1 MAVVAARFRVRLA
14 DEPDPTGAV
23 RPHPARPR
31 NLAAIFAPADRMRR
45 SGVHGVRGR
54 AWGRRPRHRRAA
66 LHGRAAAFGSR
77 RVRVA
82 GRHRR
87 ARGARPA
94 RHRPPQQDKPG
105 GRDQRR
111 AVREGR
117 RRPEGGLTEDPVIGR
132 GGARGTRPPPA
143 SRRRPTP
150 WGRRF
155 QATPTPRCSGRR
167 RPPGPPDAPSR
178 SPGTRPESA
187 ALRALREARPRHSI
201 RALMWTRRRPHRP
214 RAGPRGAATPAAVR
228 LARSG
233 QADQRARPA
242 VAMLVHL
249 APRRGTEEDDPLRV
263 QRSMGP
269 GAGPKR
275 PSDWERSRAATSP
288 RGLRSDCHDRRRAKW
303 G

>member
-54 AWGRRPRHRRAA
+54 ARGRRPRHRRAA

-117 RRPEGGLTEDPVIGR
+117 RRPEGGLTEDGVM
-132 GGARGTRPPPA
+132 
-143 SRRRPTP
+143 
-150 WGRRF
+150 
-155 QATPTPRCSGRR
+155 GRR
-167 RPPGPPDAPSR
+167 RVCVDVPLGQDFAFFSRGETIPVAVRVSVRIDSPAPSSAVSIFR
-178 SPGTRPESA
+178 DIDFESRLRTPSPDVYQNPLLNPSEN
-187 ALRALREARPRHSI
+187 ARPRV
-201 RALMWTRRRPHRP
+201 L
-214 RAGPRGAATPAAVR
+214 
-228 LARSG
+228 
-233 QADQRARPA
+233 
-242 VAMLVHL
+242 
-249 APRRGTEEDDPLRV
+249 
-263 QRSMGP
+263 
-269 GAGPKR
+269 
-275 PSDWERSRAATSP
+275 
-288 RGLRSDCHDRRRAKW
+288 
-303 G
+303 

>member
-54 AWGRRPRHRRAA
+54 ARGRRPRHRRAA

-117 RRPEGGLTEDPVIGR
+117 RRPEGGLTEDAIIRPAAPARWLRVTLLERPLSRIVQLGAPAAAAKLKLMACRRPAVICGV
-132 GGARGTRPPPA
+132 PPPLM
-143 SRRRPTP
+143 P
-150 WGRRF
+150 WSE
-155 QATPTPRCSGRR
+155 T
-167 RPPGPPDAPSR
+167 
-178 SPGTRPESA
+178 
-187 ALRALREARPRHSI
+187 ALKS
-201 RALMWTRRRPHRP
+201 
-214 RAGPRGAATPAAVR
+214 RAGCDVVKAMMPVATPATPRVLDLINLR
-228 LARSG
+228 LDTWVCSACLDPSWSILLWSASMSARTRFSDSATASRTSCFG
-233 QADQRARPA
+233 
-242 VAMLVHL
+242 
-249 APRRGTEEDDPLRV
+249 RR
-263 QRSMGP
+263 
-269 GAGPKR
+269 
-275 PSDWERSRAATSP
+275 W
-288 RGLRSDCHDRRRAKW
+288 RRAMKTV
-303 G
+303 

>member
-54 AWGRRPRHRRAA
+54 ARGRRPRHCRAA

-117 RRPEGGLTEDPVIGR
+117 RRPEGGLTEDAVIG
-132 GGARGTRPPPA
+132 
-143 SRRRPTP
+143 TP
-150 WGRRF
+150 
-155 QATPTPRCSGRR
+155 
-167 RPPGPPDAPSR
+167 APSG
-178 SPGTRPESA
+178 STRRSA
-187 ALRALREARPRHSI
+187 ASSR
-201 RALMWTRRRPHRP
+201 
-214 RAGPRGAATPAAVR
+214 AVR
-228 LARSG
+228 R
-233 QADQRARPA
+233 
-242 VAMLVHL
+242 
-249 APRRGTEEDDPLRV
+249 
-263 QRSMGP
+263 
-269 GAGPKR
+269 
-275 PSDWERSRAATSP
+275 RSRAAAGHRP
-288 RGLRSDCHDRRRAKW
+288 RRRGRRPDARRCPHSASSGGAW
-303 G
+303 GGVYYSPVCGAGSRAFEAVEPGLEAEWVRAPAGSPPAGVALGPSLRGRRISSK

>member
-54 AWGRRPRHRRAA
+54 ARGRRPRHRRAA

-117 RRPEGGLTEDPVIGR
+117 RRPEGPVIGHA
-132 GGARGTRPPPA
+132 GARGTRPPPA
-143 SRRRPTP
+143 ARRRPTP
-150 WGRRF
+150 
-155 QATPTPRCSGRR
+155 SGRR
-167 RPPGPPDAPSR
+167 RPPPRRSLGARLGRRRADGAARAAPRPSPDVEGQPDRRARRLSGCWRGR
-178 SPGTRPESA
+178 SPGCSRSC
-187 ALRALREARPRHSI
+187 
-201 RALMWTRRRPHRP
+201 
-214 RAGPRGAATPAAVR
+214 ATPSV
-228 LARSG
+228 
-233 QADQRARPA
+233 RPA
-242 VAMLVHL
+242 PTA
-249 APRRGTEEDDPLRV
+249 
-263 QRSMGP
+263 
-269 GAGPKR
+269 
-275 PSDWERSRAATSP
+275 
-288 RGLRSDCHDRRRAKW
+288 
-303 G
+303 